1 MDPLTE
7 LEAREFLSEAK
18 VAHIGVVSN
27 GVPYVSPMS
36 YVLDGNRI
44 LFRTK
49 PGRRFEALMANPMVS
64 IEVSMFDDE
73 SGDWMSVIVEGHAA
87 ERTDAE
93 TTTRAVELLL
103 EKYEKVLGSPLSRG
117 GFQAMA
123 TFPHVVE
130 VAIDEISGMAS
141 GRGLSFPT
149 RPGRL

>member
-7 LEAREFLSEAK
+7 LEAREFLSEAM

-36 YVLDGNRI
+36 YVLDDNRI

-49 PGRRFEALMANPMVS
+49 PGRRFEALIANPTVS
-64 IEVSMFDDE
+64 IEVSRFDDT
-73 SGDWMSVIVEGHAA
+73 SGDWMSVIIEGQAL

-103 EKYEKVLGSPLSRG
+103 EKYEKVLGSPLSRS

>member
-49 PGRRFEALMANPMVS
+49 PGRRFEALIANPTVS
-64 IEVSMFDDE
+64 IEVSRFDDA
-73 SGDWMSVIVEGHAA
+73 SGDWMSVIVEGQAV
-87 ERTDAE
+87 ERTDTE

-103 EKYEKVLGSPLSRG
+103 EKYEKVLGSPLSRS

>member
-7 LEAREFLSEAK
+7 LEAREFLSQAM

-36 YVLDGNRI
+36 YVLDDNRI

>member
-36 YVLDGNRI
+36 YVLDDNRI

-49 PGRRFEALMANPMVS
+49 PGRRFEALIANPAVS
-64 IEVSMFDDE
+64 IEVSRFDDA
-73 SGDWMSVIVEGHAA
+73 SGDWMSVIVEGNAV

-103 EKYEKVLGSPLSRG
+103 EKYEKVLGSPLSRS